1 MGKKV
6 SFLPLPPPP
15 SFIFWPSFH
24 FSRGQKRKSPSPV
37 FLCSEIKRKRLLRRI
52 ASCKCCQQQRLRS
65 RWALFI
71 CSVLCHVN
79 LLQRTVFENICFPF
93 FPYINFYLLLDK
105 IGLARK
111 SRVHE
116 TTLGYSC
123 IVKKF
128 LLWNSAKHPV
138 HNSDVVLLY
147 IHRLAQ
153 WIFNNYSASWAID
166 SEAMRARGIIVLVK
180 SN

>member
-1 MGKKV
+1 MGKKGF
-6 SFLPLPPPP
+6 FLPLPPPP
-15 SFIFWPSFH
+15 SFIFWLSFD
-24 FSRGQKRKSPSPV
+24 FSRGQKRKSPTSV
-37 FLCSEIKRKRLLRRI
+37 FLCSEIKRKRLLRRR

-79 LLQRTVFENICFPF
+79 LLERTVFENICFPSL
-93 FPYINFYLLLDK
+93 PYINFYLLLDK

-111 SRVHE
+111 SRVRE

-123 IVKKF
+123 IVKTF

-166 SEAMRARGIIVLVK
+166 SEAMRARGIVVVK

>member
-15 SFIFWPSFH
+15 SFIFWLSCH
-24 FSRGQKRKSPSPV
+24 FSRGQNRKSPSSV
-37 FLCSEIKRKRLLRRI
+37 FLCSEIKRKRLLRRL
-52 ASCKCCQQQRLRS
+52 ASCKCCQQRRLRS

-71 CSVLCHVN
+71 CRVLCHVN
-79 LLQRTVFENICFPF
+79 LLERTVFENICFPF

-116 TTLGYSC
+116 SVTKRGLVFLCSGKNVASSVWKSTTVNHFT
-123 IVKKF
+123 INHAV
-128 LLWNSAKHPV
+128 
-138 HNSDVVLLY
+138 
-147 IHRLAQ
+147 
-153 WIFNNYSASWAID
+153 
-166 SEAMRARGIIVLVK
+166 
-180 SN
+180 

>member
-1 MGKKV
+1 MGKKGF
-6 SFLPLPPPP
+6 FLPLPPPP
-15 SFIFWPSFH
+15 SFIFWLSFD
-24 FSRGQKRKSPSPV
+24 FSRGQKRKSPTSV
-37 FLCSEIKRKRLLRRI
+37 FLCSEIKRKRLLRRR

-79 LLQRTVFENICFPF
+79 LLERTVFENICFPSL
-93 FPYINFYLLLDK
+93 PYINFYLLLDK

-111 SRVHE
+111 SRVRE

-123 IVKKF
+123 IVKTF

-147 IHRLAQ
+147 ILRLGQ
-153 WIFNNYSASWAID
+153 WILNNYSASWAID
-166 SEAMRARGIIVLVK
+166 SEAMRARGIVVVK

>member
-1 MGKKV
+1 MGKKG

-15 SFIFWPSFH
+15 SFIFWLSFD
-24 FSRGQKRKSPSPV
+24 FSRGQKRKSPTSV
-37 FLCSEIKRKRLLRRI
+37 FLCSEIKRKRLLRRR

-79 LLQRTVFENICFPF
+79 LLERTVFENICFPSL
-93 FPYINFYLLLDK
+93 PYINFYLLLDK

-111 SRVHE
+111 SRVRE

-123 IVKKF
+123 IVKRSYSETRQNTQF
-128 LLWNSAKHPV
+128 TTAMLFCF
-138 HNSDVVLLY
+138 
-147 IHRLAQ
+147 
-153 WIFNNYSASWAID
+153 IFTA
-166 SEAMRARGIIVLVK
+166 
-180 SN
+180 

>member
-6 SFLPLPPPP
+6 FFLPLPPPP
-15 SFIFWPSFH
+15 SFIFWLSFH

-37 FLCSEIKRKRLLRRI
+37 FLCSEIKRKRLLRRL
-52 ASCKCCQQQRLRS
+52 ASCKCCQQQRLQS

-79 LLQRTVFENICFPF
+79 LLERTVFENICCPF

-105 IGLARK
+105 IGLVWK

-166 SEAMRARGIIVLVK
+166 SEAMRARGIVLVK

>member
-6 SFLPLPPPP
+6 FFLPLPPPP
-15 SFIFWPSFH
+15 SFIFWLSFH

-37 FLCSEIKRKRLLRRI
+37 FLCSEIKRKRLLRRL

-79 LLQRTVFENICFPF
+79 LLERTVFENICCPF

-105 IGLARK
+105 IGLVWK

-166 SEAMRARGIIVLVK
+166 SEAMRARGIVLVK